1 MLKKIAFA
9 GCATALLFGAIP
21 AQAGLYTN
29 GRSIQG
35 LSVNGLYTNGLY
47 TNGLYTNGLFANGL
61 FANGI
66 SVNGV
71 PTGPTDAGM
80 SAGLQVIAVEL
91 PTAAN

>member
-1 MLKKIAFA
+1 MFKKIAFA

-35 LSVNGLYTNGLY
+35 LSV
-47 TNGLYTNGLFANGL
+47 NGLYTNGLFANGL